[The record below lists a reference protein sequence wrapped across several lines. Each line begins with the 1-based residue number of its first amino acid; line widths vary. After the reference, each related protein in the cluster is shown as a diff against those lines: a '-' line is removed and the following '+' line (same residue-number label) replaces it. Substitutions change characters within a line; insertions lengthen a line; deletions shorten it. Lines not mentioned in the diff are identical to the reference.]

1 MRQRKANIT
10 KALTTDT
17 DDNRSRWIH
26 CRIPPLMEMTAHY
39 ALLMFY
45 MPC

>member
-17 DDNRSRWIH
+17 DADQDGYIVESHSLWK
-26 CRIPPLMEMTAHY
+26 
-39 ALLMFY
+39 
-45 MPC
+45 